1 MRRPFPHAD
10 LGMNSKPQSIYRITR
25 RLEGYNKYQKFTK
38 ITIFLYCVA
47 TEWKGVEEQ
56 WRCDDADADFIGI
69 GIAVGAAVRDLV
81 LAKKATRNNK
91 ATTSLGRWS
100 ERRVNGR
107 SGSGSGSGR
116 RP

>member
-1 MRRPFPHAD
+1 M
-10 LGMNSKPQSIYRITR
+10 Y
-25 RLEGYNKYQKFTK
+25 TK

-56 WRCDDADADFIGI
+56 WRGDADADFIGI

-91 ATTSLGRWS
+91 ASTSLGRSVGRAAS
-100 ERRVNGR
+100 EWPIGIGIRIGAAAVMHKGR
-107 SGSGSGSGR
+107 QCVARGL
-116 RP
+116 